1 MKSFKQHLSEGILL
15 ESKLEKFINFASDH
29 LNLKDKP
36 EITLVTSRDGTMTTA
51 NYCPETKI
59 IKIYSKGRAL
69 FDIAR
74 SIAHELV
81 HHSQNENGQTLD
93 GTTGSDC
100 ENEANSV
107 AGKIIR
113 LYGEKN
119 PDFYE

>member
-1 MKSFKQHLSEGILL
+1 MKMFKQHLEKMTLL
-15 ESKLEKFINFASDH
+15 ESKLDDFITFASDH
-29 LNLKDKP
+29 LELKDTPK
-36 EITLVTSRDGTMTTA
+36 IMLVQVRDNDMTTA
-51 NYCPETKI
+51 NYCPNSKTM
-59 IKIYSKGRAL
+59 KIYSKNRAM

-81 HHSQNENGQTLD
+81 HHRQLERGQELD

-100 ENEANSV
+100 ENEANSL

-113 LYGEKN
+113 MYGEKN

>member
-1 MKSFKQHLSEGILL
+1 MKSFNQYMNDTILL
-15 ESKLEKFINFASDH
+15 ESKLEDFINFASDH
-29 LNLKDKP
+29 LELQDAPK
-36 EITLVTSRDGTMTTA
+36 IMLVQVRDGNMTTA
-51 NYCPETKI
+51 NYCPNSKTM
-59 IKIYSKGRAL
+59 KIYAKNRAL

-81 HHSQNENGQTLD
+81 HHRQMERGQELD

-100 ENEANSV
+100 ENEANAT

-113 LYGEKN
+113 MYGEKN